1 MEVGL
6 VLLWLAAYLALFA
19 VGLPLVAAL
28 CPTLADRGAG
38 VAIPAA
44 LLLVGFVG
52 WVVGYVAFGWPAI
65 LAGLA
70 VLLGASAL
78 AVRSGARPDTRVAV
92 ETALVFALAFL
103 FLVAVRAVDPAV
115 HPTAGEKFL
124 DFSLLKALLR
134 ADRLPPLDPWFAG
147 ERVQYY
153 YGGHMLAAMLTK
165 ATFTAPRY
173 AYNLAL
179 AGFYAMLVTA
189 AYGLAGA
196 LADDLPA
203 SRTTASAFGAFFVA
217 VASNLATPVRA
228 LFDVLPNSVV
238 ASLAGLVGASPENWG
253 GSLTAPLS
261 EFTYWGASR
270 VIPGTINEFPLFAFL
285 NGDLHAHMMS
295 TPFMLLGATL
305 ALSYYRTPDANRW
318 RRRGLLAL
326 VALDAALLAV
336 VNTWSFPTV
345 LGVAWL
351 AVAFAPSDPL
361 TLLSARFGGREPSP
375 LSQGRLQR
383 VRRSLPAWT
392 RTELRWTGGAL
403 VVTAVLGLLAV
414 VASISFW
421 SGAASGRSVELV
433 ENRSS
438 LWGLLVVHGAFLLV
452 FVPYLVGRA
461 RGVLD
466 LGTGRVAALLVAWLG
481 VCLVAWL
488 LGAAVL
494 GLFVPLALA
503 AWLLLR
509 ARRSS
514 GLETSFATVLVLAAT
529 GVVVLVDLV
538 YLQEEAG
545 PGRMNTVF
553 KTYMQVWVLW
563 APAAGAALATLVART
578 TPAPSLADF
587 ASADRASFEHVRP
600 GTVLAV
606 LVVLSTSLYGG
617 LAMTD
622 HFTAEPGYYDADSQE
637 LYVPEDPTLDAT
649 QFVANYHADEAAAID
664 WLDEKPGQV
673 TIAAAPGWGLYRWT
687 NPESSLT
694 GHMSVAGWA
703 HEIGYRGEETY
714 RARAADAD
722 AIFQAGPERR
732 AALLAE
738 YEVDYVYV
746 GPTERDRYGDDV
758 TFETVPGVTVAEQ
771 FEGVTVY
778 EVNQSQLQAGNA
790 SGS

>member
-6 VLLWLAAYLALFA
+6 VLLWLAAYLVLFA
-19 VGLPLVAAL
+19 AGLPLVAAL
-28 CPTLADRGAG
+28 CPPLADRGAG
-38 VAIPAA
+38 VAVPAA
-44 LLLVGFVG
+44 SLVVGFVG
-52 WVVGYVAFGWPAI
+52 WVVGHVAFGWPAI
-65 LAGLA
+65 LVGLA
-70 VLLGASAL
+70 VLLGATAL
-78 AVRSGARPDTRVAV
+78 AVRSGARPDARVAV
-92 ETALVFALAFL
+92 ETALVFTLAFL

-115 HPTAGEKFL
+115 HPLAGEKFL
-124 DFSLLKALLR
+124 DFSLLKALVR

-147 ERVQYY
+147 ERVRYY
-153 YGGHMLAAMLTK
+153 YGGHMLAAMFAE

-196 LADDLPA
+196 LADSLPA
-203 SRTTASAFGAFFVA
+203 SRTTAAAFGALFVG
-217 VASNLATPVRA
+217 VASNLATPIRA
-228 LFDVLPNSVV
+228 LFDVLPRSVV
-238 ASLAGLVGASPENWG
+238 ATLAGLVGASPEAWG

-261 EFTYWGASR
+261 GFTYWGASR

-305 ALSYYRTPDANRW
+305 ALSYVRTPEASLW

-326 VALDAALLAV
+326 VSLDAALLAV

-351 AVAFAPSDPL
+351 AVAFAPNDPL

-375 LSQGRLQR
+375 LSRGRLQSL
-383 VRRSLPAWT
+383 RRSLPAWA

-403 VVTAVLGLLAV
+403 VVAAVLTLLAF
-414 VASISFW
+414 VASFTFW
-421 SGAASGRSVELV
+421 TGAASGRSVELV
-433 ENRSS
+433 EDRSP
-438 LWGLLVVHGAFLLV
+438 LWGLLVVHGGFLLV

-461 RGVLD
+461 RDVVD
-466 LGTGRVAALLVAWLG
+466 LGRGRTAALLVGW
-481 VCLVAWL
+481 VLVSL
-488 LGAAVL
+488 LAAAVGAAAL
-494 GLFVPLALA
+494 GLFVPLAVG
-503 AWLLLR
+503 AWLLVR
-509 ARRSS
+509 ARRAA
-514 GLETSFATVLVLAAT
+514 GLETSFTTVLVLAAT
-529 GVVVLVDLV
+529 GVVVLVELV

-563 APAAGAALATLVART
+563 APAAGAALADLVART

-587 ASADRASFEHVRP
+587 ASADRASLERVRP

-606 LVVLSTSLYGG
+606 VLVLGTSLYGG
-617 LAMTD
+617 LAMVD
-622 HFTAEPGYYDADSQE
+622 HFTARPGYYDADAQE
-637 LYVPEDPTLDAT
+637 MYVPANPTLDAT
-649 QFVANYHADEAAAID
+649 QFVSNYHEDEAAAIQ

-673 TIAAAPGWGLYRWT
+673 TIAAAPGWNRYRWT

-703 HEIGYRGEETY
+703 HEIGYRGAEAY
-714 RARAADAD
+714 RARASAADAMFT
-722 AIFQAGPERR
+722 ASPERR

-746 GPTERDRYGDDV
+746 GPNERERYGNV
-758 TFETVPGVTVAEQ
+758 SFQNVPGVSVAKR
-771 FEGVTVY
+771 FEGVTIY
-778 EVNQSQLQAGNA
+778 EVNRSQLQAGNA
-790 SGS
+790 SES

>member
-6 VLLWLAAYLALFA
+6 VLLWLVAYLVLLAI
-19 VGLPLVAAL
+19 GLPLAAAL
-28 CPTLADRGAG
+28 CPSLADRGAG
-38 VAIPAA
+38 VALPAA
-44 LLLVGFVG
+44 LLVVGFVG
-52 WVVGYVAFGWPAI
+52 WVVGHVAFGWPAI
-65 LAGLA
+65 LCGLA
-70 VLLGASAL
+70 VLLGGSAL

-92 ETALVFALAFL
+92 ETSLVFALAFL

-115 HPTAGEKFL
+115 HPLAGEKFL
-124 DFSLLKALLR
+124 DFSLLKALVR

-147 ERVQYY
+147 ERARYY
-153 YGGHMLAAMLTK
+153 YGGHMLAAMLTE

-179 AGFYAMLVTA
+179 SGFYAMLVTA
-189 AYGLAGA
+189 AYGLAGS

-203 SRTTASAFGAFFVA
+203 SRTTAAAFGAFFVG
-217 VASNLATPVRA
+217 VASNLATPARA
-228 LFDVLPNSVV
+228 LFDVLPQSVV
-238 ASLAGLVGASPENWG
+238 ATVAGLVGASPEDWG

-261 EFTYWGASR
+261 EFTYWSASR

-305 ALSYYRTPDANRW
+305 ALSYYRTPETYLW

-361 TLLSARFGGREPSP
+361 TLLSARFGGRGPSP

-383 VRRSLPAWT
+383 LRRALPARS

-403 VVTAVLGLLAV
+403 VVAAVLGVLAF
-414 VASISFW
+414 VASFPFW
-421 SGAASGRSVELV
+421 SGAASGRSVEFV
-433 ENRSS
+433 EDRSP
-438 LWGLLVVHGAFLLV
+438 LWGLVVVHGGFLLV

-461 RGVLD
+461 RDVVD
-466 LGTGRVAALLVAWLG
+466 LGTGRVAALLVAWLLAC
-481 VCLVAWL
+481 VVAAA
-488 LGAAVL
+488 LGAAAL
-494 GLFVPLALA
+494 GLFVPLGVA

-509 ARRSS
+509 ARRAA
-514 GLETSFATVLVLAAT
+514 GLETSFATVLLLAAT
-529 GVVVLVDLV
+529 GVVVLVDVV
-538 YLQEEAG
+538 YLREQAG

-563 APAAGAALATLVART
+563 APAAGAALANLAART

-587 ASADRASFEHVRP
+587 ASADRATFERVRP
-600 GTVLAV
+600 GTVLAAL
-606 LVVLSTSLYGG
+606 LVCSTALYGG

-622 HFTAEPGYYDADSQE
+622 HFTAEPGYYDADAQE
-637 LYVPEDPTLDAT
+637 MYVPANPTLDAT
-649 QFVANYHADEAAAID
+649 QFVANYHGGEAAAIE

-673 TIAAAPGWGLYRWT
+673 TVAAAPGWNLYRWT

-714 RARAADAD
+714 RARAAAAD
-722 AIFQAGPERR
+722 AMFQASADRR
-732 AALLAE
+732 AELLAE
-738 YEVDYVYV
+738 YDVDYVYV
-746 GPTERDRYGDDV
+746 GPNERERYGDV
-758 TFETVPGVTVAEQ
+758 SFENVPGVSVARQ
-771 FEGVTVY
+771 FEGATIY
-778 EVNQSQLQAGNA
+778 EVNQSQLQAGNT